1 MSKDHEISIMNN
13 SNLNKKVDYYR
24 FFLLYIK
31 MSATTYC
38 QRYAMLNRARD
49 YYKNDKERLR
59 ERAKTKYGELPQ
71 EEKNM
76 TREYG
81 RNIFHNMSEEKK
93 QKLKES
99 QKNYVEAKKS
109 HFSDP

>member
-1 MSKDHEISIMNN
+1 MM
-13 SNLNKKVDYYR
+13 LLL
-24 FFLLYIK
+24 FLLSEVIIEFI
-31 MSATTYC
+31 
-38 QRYAMLNRARD
+38 LD